1 MENPLKDGPPL
12 AGSGLTPMAISVLVA
27 LAIFIFDVSIPLG
40 VAGGVPYVA
49 LVLIGLWFPDKRP
62 LLFLAFIGSALTVAG
77 YFLSAEA
84 GIHWMV
90 LTNRGLAFFAIW
102 TTAFLGYQR
111 KEREEELQKA
121 HDELEMRVEERTAE
135 LRQEMA
141 ERRRAEETARKL
153 EEELSQSRRISEISE
168 TTTILAHE
176 LNNPLSVI
184 SGYAQGVLK
193 KVQDGNSE
201 SEELVKALKRIHE
214 QTERASD
221 IIRSTRDLVR
231 RGPGLRESVNLNTVA
246 SRVCGMLREDL
257 RRESVLLDLI
267 MADNLDDVEADA
279 TQVQQVLLNLLRNGI
294 DAISDLPPGSRKL
307 ILETRN
313 LDGDKVQV
321 AVSDNGMGI
330 SEEAL
335 QQIFNPFFST
345 KEKGLGMGLAISHT
359 IMESH
364 GGRLSCKPRPERGT
378 TFLMTLPC
386 KGEAAGA

>member
-1 MENPLKDGPPL
+1 
-12 AGSGLTPMAISVLVA
+12 MAISVLVA